1 LGSGEENRALRADKG
16 FEALSNY
23 RYRYLDND
31 DVYHHE
37 PHHDWASNGG
47 DAHVQSE
54 SYFDANVRRQ
64 TERNIAH
71 FSNRHAPGS
80 KYYSPQYKHRNKGFR
95 PKTRSMVRKNE
106 SALAK
111 ALFSTTDVVHISA
124 ERDWDPQ
131 QKASASVIKDLMQY
145 RLEETMPWFMTV
157 QGAYQD
163 ALVQGVVISYQS
175 WEYDEI
181 IDELVVI
188 DEAGSEIF
196 DEYGDP
202 AFDEDVTVVKDT
214 PAIDLRPIENIR
226 FASGADWRDPIGTSP
241 FLIDEIPMTIGEVK
255 LMATS
260 DNKTKIP
267 WFPLTDSQ
275 LLAGRTTDYNSV
287 RNAREGNREDS
298 KDQTYLCTV
307 TLTW

>member
-1 LGSGEENRALRADKG
+1 MGSGEENRALRADKG

-111 ALFSTTDVVHISA
+111 ALFLTTDVVHISA

>member
-1 LGSGEENRALRADKG
+1 MSSGEENRALRADKG

-145 RLEETMPWFMTV
+145 RLEETMLWFMTV
-157 QGAYQD
+157 QAAYQD

-181 IDELVVI
+181 VDEL
-188 DEAGSEIF
+188 A
-196 DEYGDP
+196 
-202 AFDEDVTVVKDT
+202 
-214 PAIDLRPIENIR
+214 AIDLRPIENIR

>member
-1 LGSGEENRALRADKG
+1 MGSGEENRALRADKG

-71 FSNRHAPGS
+71 FSNRHAPIS

-145 RLEETMPWFMTV
+145 RLEET
-157 QGAYQD
+157 
-163 ALVQGVVISYQS
+163 
-175 WEYDEI
+175 
-181 IDELVVI
+181 
-188 DEAGSEIF
+188 
-196 DEYGDP
+196 
-202 AFDEDVTVVKDT
+202 
-214 PAIDLRPIENIR
+214 
-226 FASGADWRDPIGTSP
+226 
-241 FLIDEIPMTIGEVK
+241 
-255 LMATS
+255 
-260 DNKTKIP
+260 IP

-275 LLAGRTTDYNSV
+275 LLAERTTDYNSV

-307 TLTW
+307 TLTC